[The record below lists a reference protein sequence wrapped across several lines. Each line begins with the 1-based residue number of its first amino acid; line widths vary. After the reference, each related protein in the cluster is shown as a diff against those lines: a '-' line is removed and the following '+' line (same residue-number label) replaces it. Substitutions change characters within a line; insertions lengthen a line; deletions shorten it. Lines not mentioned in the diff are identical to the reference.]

1 MLLMLQVPPMLLLK
15 FVNNRAEIMKNKVE
29 RLIDNKNKTVPILSF
44 PSTKLLEITVSELI
58 SSADNQAAGM
68 KAIAERCNI
77 GASLNMMDLSVEA
90 EAFGAKIHFAD
101 NEIPTVIGGI
111 IDDIEQVSQ
120 ITVPEIGTGR
130 TGIFIDGVKKAKDII
145 TDIPVFCGVIGPYSL
160 ASRLFDMTE
169 LMYACY
175 DSPDEVKI
183 LLEKA
188 AEFII
193 NYINAFKTVGADGV
207 IMAEP
212 AAGMLSP
219 TLADEFSVPVVKRI
233 FDAVNSD
240 DFVLCYHNCGN
251 YVTDM
256 LEGISTVG
264 ADIYHFGNAVD
275 IKKAL
280 DYLPSEKIVMGNVDP
295 LLLRTGTA
303 ESLYAEVERIFN
315 ECSVYPNFMISTG
328 CDVPA
333 DAKWENIDAYFKKVN
348 ELYA

>member
-1 MLLMLQVPPMLLLK
+1 
-15 FVNNRAEIMKNKVE
+15 MKTIVQNIIE
-29 RLIDNKNKTVPILSF
+29 NKNKTVPILSF
-44 PSTKLLEITVSELI
+44 PSTKLLSISVNDLI
-58 SSADNQAAGM
+58 SSADNQAKGM
-68 KAIAERCNI
+68 KAIAERCSI

-90 EAFGAKIHFAD
+90 EAFGAKIHFSE

-111 IDDIEQVSQ
+111 IDDIEDVSR
-120 ITVPEIGTGR
+120 IAVPQTGAGR
-130 TGIFIDGVKKAKDII
+130 TGIFIDGVKIAKDII
-145 TDIPVFCGVIGPYSL
+145 ADIPVFCGVIGPYSL

-193 NYINAFKTVGADGV
+193 NYINAFKAVGADGV

-219 TLADEFSVPVVKRI
+219 TFADEFSVPFVKRI

-240 DFVLCYHNCGN
+240 VFVLCYHNCGN
-251 YVTDM
+251 YVADM

-280 DYLPSEKIVMGNVDP
+280 DFLPNDRIVMGNVDP
-295 LLLRTGTA
+295 LLLRTGTP
-303 ESLYAEVERIFN
+303 ECVSAEVERIFN
-315 ECSVYPNFMISTG
+315 ECSSYPNFMISTG